1 MSAPVSATVID
12 LLLVEDDEIDREA
25 IRRHLGHEYQ
35 VHEVATGQEALQLC
49 NELRP
54 DCVLLDYRLPDGDG
68 LALLPI
74 LTARFIPVIVTTGV
88 ESPEVIVEAMQEGAQ
103 DYLVKNNITRTALTH
118 AIHQAIEKVA
128 LLRSVA
134 NKNLQLRELASALTL
149 AEQRERQRIS
159 QILHDHIQQMLHG
172 IQLRTHLLT
181 LDAPPSAHPVLQEH
195 LEVIQELTEAAIQ
208 ATRTL
213 TVELSPPVLQ
223 REGLVA
229 ALRWLAGHMAEM
241 HGLDVRLELQEDC
254 QPPNSELVVLIFQVT
269 RELLFNVVKHA
280 QSKNANLSL
289 VEKDETII
297 VCVTDQGVG
306 FSLTNQKQARRKPS
320 SFGLSSIQER
330 LNLFGG
336 QLIIE
341 SQSRQGASVTVTVPK
356 ALVSKE
362 VNW

>member
-1 MSAPVSATVID
+1 MSATVID

-25 IRRHLGHEYQ
+25 IRRHLGQEYQ
-35 VHEVATGQEALQLC
+35 VYEVSTGQDALRFC

-68 LALLPI
+68 LALLPFF
-74 LTARFIPVIVTTGV
+74 TERFIPVIVTTAL
-88 ESPEVIVEAMQEGAQ
+88 ESPEVIVEAMREGAQ
-103 DYLVKNNITRTALTH
+103 DYLVKNHITRTALTH
-118 AIHQAIEKVA
+118 AIRQAIDKVT
-128 LLRSVA
+128 LLRAVA

-172 IQLRTHLLT
+172 IQLRTHLLI

-195 LEVIQELTEAAIQ
+195 LEVIQELAEAAIQ
-208 ATRTL
+208 ATRSL

-223 REGLVA
+223 REGLLA
-229 ALRWLAGHMAEM
+229 AFRWLAGHMAEM
-241 HGLDVRLELQEDC
+241 HGLDVRLDLQEDC
-254 QPPNSELVVLIFQVT
+254 RPPNSELAVLLFQVT

-280 QSKNANLSL
+280 QSKRAYLSL
-289 VEKDETII
+289 TEKDETIS
-297 VCVTDQGVG
+297 VCVADEGIG
-306 FSLTNQKQARRKPS
+306 FPLTNQEQPVRKPG

-336 QLIIE
+336 QLTVV
-341 SQSRQGASVTVTVPK
+341 SQSGQGASVTLTVPK
-356 ALVSKE
+356 ALV
-362 VNW
+362 NR

>member
-1 MSAPVSATVID
+1 MSAPVID

-25 IRRHLGHEYQ
+25 IRRHLGQEYQ
-35 VHEVATGQEALQLC
+35 VHEVTTGQEALRLC

-54 DCVLLDYRLPDGDG
+54 DCILLDYRLPDGDG

-74 LTARFIPVIVTTGV
+74 FTERFIPVIVTTGV
-88 ESPEVIVEAMQEGAQ
+88 ESPEVIVEAMRAGAQ
-103 DYLVKNNITRTALTH
+103 DYLVKNNITRTALIH
-118 AIHQAIEKVA
+118 AISQAIEKAA
-128 LLRSVA
+128 LMRTVA

-195 LEVIQELTEAAIQ
+195 LEVIQELAETAIQ
-208 ATRTL
+208 ATRSL

-229 ALRWLAGHMAEM
+229 AFRWLAGHMAEM

-254 QPPNSELVVLIFQVT
+254 QPPSSELAVLLFQVT

-280 QSKNANLSL
+280 HSQRAYLSL
-289 VEKDETII
+289 AEKDETII
-297 VCVTDQGVG
+297 VCVADEGIG
-306 FSLTNQKQARRKPS
+306 FPLTNQEQVTRKPG

-336 QLIIE
+336 QLTIV
-341 SQSRQGASVTVTVPK
+341 SQSGQGATVTLTVPK
-356 ALVSKE
+356 ALVSR
-362 VNW
+362 

>member
-1 MSAPVSATVID
+1 MSAIVID

-25 IRRHLGHEYQ
+25 IRRHLGQEYQ
-35 VHEVATGQEALQLC
+35 VYEVATGQDALRLC

-68 LALLPI
+68 LALLPFF
-74 LTARFIPVIVTTGV
+74 TERFIPVIVTTAL
-88 ESPEVIVEAMQEGAQ
+88 ESPEVIVEVMQEGAQ
-103 DYLVKNNITRTALTH
+103 DYLVKNHITRTSLTH
-118 AIHQAIEKVA
+118 AIHQAIDKVA
-128 LLRSVA
+128 LQHTVA

-172 IQLRTHLLT
+172 IQLRTHLLI

-195 LEVIQELTEAAIQ
+195 LEVIQELAEAAIQ

-213 TVELSPPVLQ
+213 TVELSPPILQ

-241 HGLDVRLELQEDC
+241 HGLDVRLDLQEDC
-254 QPPNSELVVLIFQVT
+254 QPPSSELAVLLFQVT

-280 QSKNANLSL
+280 QSKRAFLNLM
-289 VEKDETII
+289 EKDETISVSVADEGI
-297 VCVTDQGVG
+297 G
-306 FSLTNQKQARRKPS
+306 FPLTNQAQLTRRPG
-320 SFGLSSIQER
+320 SFGLSSIKER

-336 QLIIE
+336 QLTVV
-341 SQSRQGASVTVTVPK
+341 SQSGQGARVTLTVPK
-356 ALVSKE
+356 ALVSR
-362 VNW
+362 

>member
-1 MSAPVSATVID
+1 MSVVVSAPVID

-25 IRRHLGHEYQ
+25 IRRHLGQEHQ

-49 NELRP
+49 REVRP

-68 LALLPI
+68 LALLPFF
-74 LTARFIPVIVTTGV
+74 TERFIPVIVTTAL
-88 ESPEVIVEAMQEGAQ
+88 ENPEVIVEVMRQGAQ
-103 DYLVKNNITRTALTH
+103 DYLVKNNITRTGLTH
-118 AIHQAIEKVA
+118 AIRQAIEKVR
-128 LLRSVA
+128 LMRVVA

-172 IQLRTHLLT
+172 IQLRTHLLI
-181 LDAPPSAHPVLQEH
+181 LDAPPSAHPLLQEH

-208 ATRTL
+208 ATRSL

-241 HGLDVRLELQEDC
+241 HGLDVRLDLQEDC
-254 QPPNSELVVLIFQVT
+254 QPPNSELAVLLFQVI

-280 QSKNANLSL
+280 QCKLAYLSL
-289 VEKDETII
+289 LEKDETI
-297 VCVTDQGVG
+297 VACVVDEGIG
-306 FSLTNQKQARRKPS
+306 FPLTNQEQVVRKPG

-336 QLIIE
+336 QLTIA
-341 SQSRQGASVTVTVPK
+341 SQSGQGATVTLTVPK
-356 ALVSKE
+356 ALINK
-362 VNW
+362 